1 MSEEIKQD
9 TPKPAENGN
18 RMDKA
23 TTVAVRYGKMNHM
36 GEFIV
41 PKNLTITGGKVII
54 ATDRGIE
61 LGEALSLSCP
71 GCEWCI
77 PPEQMRRYAKTSGGD
92 VYRMNN
98 GRVLRQAT
106 EGDIREQERIQDDA
120 AGKVAICRRFAREV
134 GLDIKVVDCEH
145 VLGGERIIFYFL
157 AEERVDFRELVRRLA
172 GEFQTRIEMR
182 QIGARDEARLL
193 ADLETCGR
201 ECCCK
206 NFLKTLKPVTMS
218 MAKLQKT
225 TLDLAKVSGR
235 CGRLKCC
242 LRYEHESYEELNKRL
257 PRNNARITTTEG
269 IGRVVDRQILCQL
282 VKIKTDDGRLL
293 TVAAE
298 NILEWNAP
306 PPPDVDE
313 PEGNTREKSF
323 RSRRPTDRTSPVA
336 PRPKPAVE
344 ETSEDPAVEFEEEL
358 DNTISA
364 EEAGPAE
371 EQGDET
377 QSSDRSPRSRR
388 RRRGKRGRRP
398 RRDDRG
404 S

>member
-9 TPKPAENGN
+9 SPRPVENGN
-18 RMDKA
+18 RTDK
-23 TTVAVRYGKMNHM
+23 TSTVAVRYGKMNHM

-41 PKNLTITGGKVII
+41 PKNMTITGGKVVI

-71 GCEWCI
+71 GCDLCI
-77 PPEQMRRYAKTSGGD
+77 SPEQMRRYAKTSGGD
-92 VYRMNN
+92 VYRINN

-106 EGDIREQERIQDDA
+106 EGDIREQERIQVDA
-120 AGKVAICRRFAREV
+120 ANKVEICRRFAREV

-145 VLGGERIIFYFL
+145 ILGGERIIFYFL

-306 PPPDVDE
+306 PPDV
-313 PEGNTREKSF
+313 PEGEENSRERTF
-323 RSRRPTDRTSPVA
+323 RPRPPMSNASPQPPAPEPAEDDPNGDVADEFVEPDDTFTAENDRQAETPGNESPSTDR
-336 PRPKPAVE
+336 
-344 ETSEDPAVEFEEEL
+344 F
-358 DNTISA
+358 
-364 EEAGPAE
+364 
-371 EQGDET
+371 
-377 QSSDRSPRSRR
+377 PRSRR

-404 S
+404 F